1 MKKRIVRLE
10 DDYWY
15 VRTDKGELPE
25 SEQQKLEDYLI
36 ENRMPY
42 KTNEG
47 CLFISVEIERD
58 TIFKAIE
65 HFYKGKAEVYPF

>member
-1 MKKRIVRLE
+1 MKKRILRLE
-10 DDYWY
+10 DDCWY
-15 VRTDKGELPE
+15 VRTDKGELPA

-47 CLFISVEIERD
+47 CLFISGEIERN
-58 TIFKAIE
+58 TIFEVIE
-65 HFYKGKAEVYPF
+65 LFYKDKAEVYPF